1 MIKHNNGTFTGTLK
15 ELNDKN
21 GNFTIYEEV
30 IEDGRLIVKLVQKD
44 GMITGNIKDLEDLV
58 WEITPSLNDLDGV
71 EACPLCGS
79 DAYYHTKDIPVQ
91 KDGMI
96 TGLIKDLEES
106 GFTIEGNL
114 NDMEVSNY
122 KFSCEVCGKEGY
134 DRNTKR
140 VICHNCLSKIVPT
153 PGELPKYNVYGEK
166 AEFYFNLK

>member
-30 IEDGRLIVKLVQKD
+30 IEDGKLIVKLVQKD
-44 GMITGNIKDLEDLV
+44 GMITG
-58 WEITPSLNDLDGV
+58 
-71 EACPLCGS
+71 
-79 DAYYHTKDIPVQ
+79 
-91 KDGMI
+91 MI
-96 TGLIKDLEES
+96 TGTIKDLEES

>member
-30 IEDGRLIVKLVQKD
+30 IEDGKLIVKLVQKD
-44 GMITGNIKDLEDLV
+44 GMITG
-58 WEITPSLNDLDGV
+58 T
-71 EACPLCGS
+71 
-79 DAYYHTKDIPVQ
+79 
-91 KDGMI
+91 
-96 TGLIKDLEES
+96 IKDLEES